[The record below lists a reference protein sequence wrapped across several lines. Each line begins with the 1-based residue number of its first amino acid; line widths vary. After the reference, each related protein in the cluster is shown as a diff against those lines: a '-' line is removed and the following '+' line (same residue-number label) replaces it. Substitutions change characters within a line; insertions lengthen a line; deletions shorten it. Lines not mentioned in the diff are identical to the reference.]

1 MVRKAL
7 DGLVG
12 SLIEDIKSLNISMH
26 KSNSDEEWKKFNDR
40 IDSTINDIGFVNQA
54 CAEELRKEYPP
65 QERSQT
71 SKRENDVVE
80 KAENEGETSKKK

>member
-26 KSNSDEEWKKFNDR
+26 KSNSDEE
-40 IDSTINDIGFVNQA
+40 
-54 CAEELRKEYPP
+54 
-65 QERSQT
+65 
-71 SKRENDVVE
+71 
-80 KAENEGETSKKK
+80 